1 VPVADYII
9 FSVRGTNSTAI
20 CIYFQSKVHVRM
32 SSTKKFSRPS
42 IAVLLIVIIVVIAGA
57 GYYYYTARPP
67 SGPST
72 STSAPAPTS
81 LIVDKSTECQS
92 LDPAFDYEYAGWEI
106 IQNVYQTLVWY
117 NGTSTTS
124 FKGVLAESW
133 TKSADG
139 MVFTFKLR
147 QGVKFSNGDSFDA
160 DAVKYSLDR
169 VLKMNQPPSWILSQ
183 NMDLN
188 SIKVLDPYTVEIHL
202 TQPYA
207 AFLHTISSAVAS
219 IVDPKV
225 VEAHGGVVA
234 DSTNPWMDSNAVGT
248 GPFYLQEWERGDHVT
263 LKRNPNYWGSPPALE
278 TVIIYYKASVQTRM
292 MDLKASAA
300 QIAVVDINHVAEVNG
315 TPGIVVQ
322 SLGLTYHIDSVYFNE
337 KKFPFTIKKVR
348 EAFAHAINY
357 DAIQMGVNRGLTVP
371 YVGPIPMGLE
381 GYDESIQPYTYDVAL
396 AKQLLAEA
404 GFPDGEGIPSLT
416 FMYLTG
422 DTSIALEAQEIQ
434 QDLSNIGIEVNLLG
448 VSMGT
453 YMNTP
458 YGDPTDPKMPELGWT
473 GWYPDYAAPDDYV
486 IPFANPDFPPTGFNP
501 SYYSN
506 PRVTELMFSAPYELD
521 TAKRIAMYHEIT
533 QIMYDDVAYAWM
545 CQFKG
550 YYVFRDNVH
559 GIYYNPM
566 LGGHDYSTIYL
577 TPP

>member
-1 VPVADYII
+1 
-9 FSVRGTNSTAI
+9 
-20 CIYFQSKVHVRM
+20 M
-32 SSTKKFSRPS
+32 SSTKRFSRPA
-42 IAVLLIVIIVVIAGA
+42 IAVLLIVIIVAVAAA
-57 GYYYYTARPP
+57 GYYYTTLPSGPSGP

-72 STSAPAPTS
+72 STSTSVAAPTV

-117 NGTSTTS
+117 DGASTTN
-124 FKGVLAESW
+124 FRGVLAESW
-133 TKSADG
+133 TKSTDG
-139 MVFTFKLR
+139 MVYTFKLR
-147 QGVKFSNGDSFDA
+147 QGVKFSNGDPFDA

-169 VLKMNQPPSWILSQ
+169 VVTMNQPPSWILSQ
-183 NMDLN
+183 NMNL
-188 SIKVLDPYTVEIHL
+188 SSVVVLDPYTVEIHL

-207 AFLHTISSAVAS
+207 PFLDTISSAVAS
-219 IVDPKV
+219 IVNPKV

-234 DSTNPWMDSNAVGT
+234 DSTNPWMDSNPVGT
-248 GPFYLQEWERGDHVT
+248 GPFILQEWVRGDHLT

-292 MDLKASAA
+292 MDLKSGEA
-300 QIAVVDINHVAEVNG
+300 QIAFVDINHVAEVNG
-315 TPGIVVQ
+315 TQGIVVQ

-348 EAFAHAINY
+348 EAFAHAIDY
-357 DAIQMGVNRGLTVP
+357 EAIRMGANRGLVVP
-371 YVGPIPMGLE
+371 YVGPIPIGME

-404 GFPDGEGIPSLT
+404 GFPDGKGIPPLT
-416 FMYLTG
+416 FNYLTG
-422 DTSIALEAQEIQ
+422 DTSIALEVQQIQ

-473 GWYPDYAAPDDYV
+473 GWYPDYGSPDDYV

-533 QIMYDDVAYAWM
+533 RIMYDDVAYAWM